1 MGVLDLQ
8 VRLRH
13 VQRRRA
19 VEGGVRCVVPGLEG
33 GRGHEDLE
41 GRSRRV
47 EVAAD
52 GAVVG
57 GFAVGGFEI
66 LEGRA
71 SLARVMAGQ
80 GVRVPAGSRGH
91 GQDLPG
97 LRVERYG
104 STVLIA
110 QPVPGRLLHLGIDRQ
125 LHGRTAGLLTGEEAA
140 DLVVEQGVG
149 VTGEVVPGGA
159 FHARGPGHDR
169 VVAGERGVGARVETL
184 GSVLALVL
192 VLVVD
197 GFGIGDR
204 GAVDEDRSAVA
215 GELIEDLPVVER
227 IVVEGIRGDVLD
239 PARRSEQEREHDES
253 DDGDMRQWLL
263 HRSPPAGPR

>member
-1 MGVLDLQ
+1 
-8 VRLRH
+8 
-13 VQRRRA
+13 
-19 VEGGVRCVVPGLEG
+19 EG

-110 QPVPGRLLHLGIDRQ
+110 QPVPGPFC
-125 LHGRTAGLLTGEEAA
+125 TAGSPVSSTAA
-140 DLVVEQGVG
+140 
-149 VTGEVVPGGA
+149 P
-159 FHARGPGHDR
+159 RGCSP
-169 VVAGERGVGARVETL
+169 VKKLPTL
-184 GSVLALVL
+184 S
-192 VLVVD
+192 
-197 GFGIGDR
+197 
-204 GAVDEDRSAVA
+204 
-215 GELIEDLPVVER
+215 
-227 IVVEGIRGDVLD
+227 
-239 PARRSEQEREHDES
+239 
-253 DDGDMRQWLL
+253 
-263 HRSPPAGPR
+263 